1 MERLIDLHGLNQP
14 ASYLTSEIRPD
25 YVSRLRAESVCTR
38 FMLLLTRP
46 ADGHFDKSSQLEAD
60 VIMVYPETGLP
71 GVPNR
76 EVVSFNGFLSP
87 CAAVFVQPSQT
98 YK

>member
-1 MERLIDLHGLNQP
+1 MERLSYGGSTDLHRPQP
-14 ASYLTSEIRPD
+14 ASWLNTRNKTRLMFPGSELKVFVLD
-25 YVSRLRAESVCTR
+25 LR
-38 FMLLLTRP
+38 LLLTRP

-76 EVVSFNGFLSP
+76 GVVSFNGFLP
-87 CAAVFVQPSQT
+87 RVAVGE
-98 YK
+98 

>member
-1 MERLIDLHGLNQP
+1 MIYMGLASQLLNIRNKTRL
-14 ASYLTSEIRPD
+14 

-38 FMLLLTRP
+38 FMLLLTGP
-46 ADGHFDKSSQLEAD
+46 ADSHFDKSSQLEAD

-87 CAAVFVQPSQT
+87 CAAVFVQLSQT

>member
-1 MERLIDLHGLNQP
+1 MPELAYGEFRWLADMP
-14 ASYLTSEIRPD
+14 LTTQLFS
-25 YVSRLRAESVCTR
+25 
-38 FMLLLTRP
+38 
-46 ADGHFDKSSQLEAD
+46 GHFDKSSQLEAD

-87 CAAVFVQPSQT
+87 CVAVFVQLSQT

>member
-1 MERLIDLHGLNQP
+1 MIYTGSASQLLNTRNKTRL
-14 ASYLTSEIRPD
+14 

-76 EVVSFNGFLSP
+76 GVMSFNGFLP
-87 CAAVFVQPSQT
+87 PRVAVFVQLSQT